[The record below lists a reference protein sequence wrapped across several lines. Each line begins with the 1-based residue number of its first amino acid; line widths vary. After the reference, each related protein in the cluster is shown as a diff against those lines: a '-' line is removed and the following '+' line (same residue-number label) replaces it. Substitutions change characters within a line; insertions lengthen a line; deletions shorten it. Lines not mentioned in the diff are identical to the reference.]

1 MARGYWLT
9 PPTYPI
15 FLISLVLVI
24 LVLLETYTPFH
35 IPFIAEYRF
44 ETLLVAYF
52 VLLAGNI
59 FRGV

>member
-15 FLISLVLVI
+15 FLISVV
-24 LVLLETYTPFH
+24 LVLLVLLDTYTAVTL
-35 IPFIAEYRF
+35 PFIAEYRF

-52 VLLAGNI
+52 VLLAGNL